1 LPAEPTEWG
10 AELKPVVEEW
20 MRCLFQAKAVAEVE
34 EVHAPY
40 PDACGFRN
48 QQGKAEKQ
56 KLPLTGAV
64 FLHEL
69 CELSQLFCSHA
80 QRLG

>member
-1 LPAEPTEWG
+1 MELG
-10 AELKPVVEEW
+10 AELKPAGEEW

-40 PDACGFRN
+40 PGACGFRN
-48 QQGKAEKQ
+48 QQDITGKQ

-69 CELSQLFCSHA
+69 CELSQLFCSDA